1 MKDVELHNL
10 LVPVVGLSEEQT
22 FSCMAGVARCSL
34 WLGDM
39 YHGIRIARK
48 SGSEQLIKDCAKI
61 LEALKQVLYVFNS
74 TTTLSPLVCSSVD
87 IG

>member
-10 LVPVVGLSEEQT
+10 LLPVVGLSEEQT

-39 YHGIRIARK
+39 HHSIRIARK
-48 SGSEQLIKDCAKI
+48 LGSEQLIQECAKI
-61 LEALKQVLYVFNS
+61 LEALKQVLYLFNS
-74 TTTLSPLVCSSVD
+74 TTALSLSSRMEFS
-87 IG
+87 